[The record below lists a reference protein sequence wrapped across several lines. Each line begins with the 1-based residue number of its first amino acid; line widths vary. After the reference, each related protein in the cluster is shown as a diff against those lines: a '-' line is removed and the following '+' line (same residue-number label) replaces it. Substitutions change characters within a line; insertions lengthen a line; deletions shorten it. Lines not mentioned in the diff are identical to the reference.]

1 MRKNIND
8 KINKALD
15 EFKETILVYLKK
27 TNSVGSNFDPYRNVG
42 YVETFQ
48 SPIPV
53 KAMIHQISSN
63 GLMVKEL
70 GLVSTGAIEITVNDN
85 DASLIQ
91 NASKLEYKKKFYT
104 TYTKALGSRT
114 LITDVQFGMKKI
126 VCFLE
131 GN

>member
-15 EFKETILVYLKK
+15 EFKETVWVYLKK
-27 TNSVGSNFDPYRNVG
+27 TNSVGANFDPYRNVG

-91 NASKLEYKKKFYT
+91 NASKLEYRKKFYT